1 MEAKDFYGIYRD
13 LAEQLG
19 VETTIKIHEQLG
31 GTQVTF
37 PLKLYSQAYVEN
49 QVRKRYDGTNSKLL
63 AKEFGYTERYI
74 KTLLS
79 KSKHLI

>member
-1 MEAKDFYGIYRD
+1 MEAKDFFGIYKD

-37 PLKLYSQAYVEN
+37 PLKLFSQDYVEK
-49 QVRKRYDGTNSKLL
+49 QIRARYDGTNSKVL

-74 KTLLS
+74 RTLLS
-79 KSKHLI
+79 KGKRYI